1 MASRFIAQSEFNF
14 EYDLSLIIKNIND
27 VFNNKYSTEILKKSE
42 EEKKQIQYGKILR
55 ENYVGFYD
63 EFGMNPRWNHY
74 EKECVKKFYM
84 FNKELMKHIIF
95 HTKYQDNE

>member
-1 MASRFIAQSEFNF
+1 MASAFIAQSEFNF
-14 EYDLSLIIKNIND
+14 KYDLSPIIKNIND

-42 EEKKQIQYGKILR
+42 EEQKQIQSGKILR
-55 ENYVGFYD
+55 EQHVGFYD
-63 EFGMNPRWNHY
+63 EFGMNRNWNDD

-84 FNKELMKHIIF
+84 FNKEIMKHIIF